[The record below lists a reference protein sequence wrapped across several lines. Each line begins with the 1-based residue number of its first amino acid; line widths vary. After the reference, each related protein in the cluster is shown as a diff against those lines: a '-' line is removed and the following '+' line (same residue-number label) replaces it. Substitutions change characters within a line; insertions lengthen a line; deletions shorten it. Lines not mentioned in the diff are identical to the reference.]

1 MTWYYAVGSQQFGPF
16 DVEAIKRLINSGL
29 ITRTTPMWRAGM
41 ENWSA
46 AAEVEELK
54 EAFSTVPPPISPP
67 TPTPTPAPAAA
78 AATAMG
84 APRPVD
90 PAVAALL
97 ELLPGLIAYTFGIGH
112 IYAGRLALGL
122 TLMVGGWLILLI
134 NFGLIFLLVG
144 VCTFPIAFILLA
156 VFCTISAYRSA
167 QSRNLEG
174 FSPVFK

>member
-1 MTWYYAVGSQQFGPF
+1 MSWYYSVGSQQFGPF
-16 DVEAIKRLINSGL
+16 DLEAIKRLVSSGL
-29 ITRTTPMWRAGM
+29 ITRATPMWRAGM
-41 ENWSA
+41 EAWVSA
-46 AAEVEELK
+46 EKVEELA
-54 EAFSTVPPPISPP
+54 EAFSVIPPPVTLPP
-67 TPTPTPAPAAA
+67 PAAVA
-78 AATAMG
+78 SL

-97 ELLPGLIAYTFGIGH
+97 ELLPGLIVYTFGIGH

-122 TLMVGGWLILLI
+122 TIMVGGWLILFV

-144 VCTFPIAFILLA
+144 FCTFPIAFILLA

-167 QSRNLEG
+167 QGRNLEG